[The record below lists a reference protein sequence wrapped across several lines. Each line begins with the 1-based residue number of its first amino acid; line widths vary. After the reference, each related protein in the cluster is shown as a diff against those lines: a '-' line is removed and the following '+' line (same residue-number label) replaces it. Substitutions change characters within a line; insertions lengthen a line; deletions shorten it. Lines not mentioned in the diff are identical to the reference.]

1 MALRRFHGKHDFSC
15 IFNSWK
21 VSKISNVAPHSVD
34 FLYSYTSKR
43 EVLVLVSFL
52 WGGGFSMF
60 GFIIAHAKNS
70 HVFLRVY
77 WIYWLFWLFWEF
89 WPPKSPLVERTKNFF
104 CNELPP
110 PLQRATPSS
119 ATSYPLLCNEPSPI
133 FHVLPIKSN
142 CFWVIILRK
151 IIPKKKIWDIIDT
164 IVNIFYD
171 NLLDFWCV
179 HTSKKKYLVFM
190 SFLWFGGF
198 SLFGFITTHAKNL
211 HVFLRVT
218 EYTSYSGYSGNFHP
232 RKVRL

>member
-1 MALRRFHGKHDFSC
+1 MPRMPSYNAHNGIQTAWEYKLPLTPKTFTEWLYGVPTAST
-15 IFNSWK
+15 IFRAYLIK
-21 VSKISNVAPHSVD
+21 VSKISNVAPYSVS

-43 EVLVLVSFL
+43 DVLVLVSFL

-119 ATSYPLLCNEPSPI
+119 ATN
-133 FHVLPIKSN
+133 
-142 CFWVIILRK
+142 
-151 IIPKKKIWDIIDT
+151 
-164 IVNIFYD
+164 
-171 NLLDFWCV
+171 
-179 HTSKKKYLVFM
+179 
-190 SFLWFGGF
+190 
-198 SLFGFITTHAKNL
+198 
-211 HVFLRVT
+211 
-218 EYTSYSGYSGNFHP
+218 HP
-232 RKVRL
+232 RFSMYYQ